1 MRLDGAFSLSAVQ
14 SRHFMHRHFSL
25 GRDWEDIRF
34 ILIDHVIHLVVPLV
48 LEVFEKLIP
57 REVSLRIMKLFYL
70 HGIDFLFEHLSRVKE
85 SFRTLIVLMVFSLRL
100 GIMICD
106 LCEIGLILRKI

>member
-1 MRLDGAFSLSAVQ
+1 MRLDGAFSLPMH
-14 SRHFMHRHFSL
+14 SRYFMHRHFSL
-25 GRDWEDIRF
+25 GRDWEYVRF

-48 LEVFEKLIP
+48 LEVFEKLIS
-57 REVSLRIMKLFYL
+57 REVSLSIMKLFYL

-85 SFRTLIVLMVFSLRL
+85 SFRTLVVLMIFSFRLR
-100 GIMICD
+100 IKICD